1 MSGAKAFIEKNCNS
15 LAKQFLFLFIYALR
29 LAMYLIKWK
38 HIPPKMLN
46 RVHSQMLYA
55 QSNEEGHAMY
65 DFLIMGTQFKALM
78 EY

>member
-55 QSNEEGHAMY
+55 
-65 DFLIMGTQFKALM
+65 
-78 EY
+78 